1 VNSPQR
7 VAIMAEMHGRDLIR
21 RHVALVLLMVLPLS
35 FYLSAAG
42 SGVTAITPGA
52 IGMAFAVSGS
62 ALFSS
67 LSALEVDQRLLLGGY
82 RPVELLLGRLLFLGG
97 LGLVIATGFAA
108 LMSAVSHPETPWL
121 LGVGVGVVALQ
132 SVPFGLAVA
141 AVVPHELEGTLVV
154 IGVVGIQIATHLDSV
169 LSKCLPF
176 YGPRRLINVAV
187 TGHGSVL
194 GPLLQ
199 TGLYAL
205 ALLVIARMFMA
216 RRLSARPPAGN
227 HDAFELGPAGTSAVR

>member
-1 VNSPQR
+1 MNSPQR
-7 VAIMAEMHGRDLIR
+7 MAIMAEMHGRDLIR

-42 SGVTAITPGA
+42 SGVTAIPAGA
-52 IGMAFAVSGS
+52 IGMAFAVSGA

-67 LSALEVDQRLLLGGY
+67 LSALEVDQRLLLVGY
-82 RPVELLLGRLLFLGG
+82 RPVELLLGRLLFLGA

-108 LMSAVSHPETPWL
+108 LMSAISHPETPWL
-121 LGVGVGVVALQ
+121 LGVGVGIVALQ

-154 IGVVGIQIATHLDSV
+154 IGVVGIQIATHLEHV

-187 TGHGSVL
+187 TGHGGVL

-199 TGLYAL
+199 TALYGL
-205 ALLVIARMFMA
+205 ALLLIARMFMA
-216 RRLSARPPAGN
+216 RRLSARPPAA
-227 HDAFELGPAGTSAVR
+227 DQDSLELGAADASTTQ

>member
-1 VNSPQR
+1 MNSAQR
-7 VAIMAEMHGRDLIR
+7 VVMMAEMHGRDMVR
-21 RHVALVLLMVLPLS
+21 RHVALALLMVLPLS
-35 FYLSAAG
+35 FYLSASG
-42 SGVTAITPGA
+42 SGAAAIPSGA
-52 IGMAFAVSGS
+52 IGMAFAVSGA

-82 RPVELLLGRLLFLGG
+82 RPIELLLGRLLFLGA

-108 LMSAVSHPETPWL
+108 LMSAVSHPATPWL

-154 IGVVGIQIATHLDSV
+154 IGVVGIQIASHTNTV
-169 LSKCLPF
+169 LARTLPF
-176 YGPRRLINVAV
+176 YGPRRLIDVAV
-187 TGHGSVL
+187 SGHGAVP

-199 TGLYAL
+199 TGLYGL
-205 ALLVIARMFMA
+205 ALLLIARTFMA
-216 RRLSARPPAGN
+216 KRLSARPPEAGYGSS
-227 HDAFELGPAGTSAVR
+227 ELGSAGTSTAH